1 MQIRIFPLYQ
11 IEIFPLYQ
19 IEIFPL
25 YQINTV
31 PQNTLR
37 DTGALQIY
45 LYIFLPFQ
53 VIYCSIPKTGCTN
66 WKKTLVRSNT
76 GKQVER
82 KNVHKENFMNSYGLI
97 RLNTFSPREISKRLK
112 TYFKFLVVRHPLER
126 LLSAFRSKFG
136 SPDKTD
142 SFFARYLPHIRNHG
156 KRNDADVSFT
166 NFISYALFMY
176 KITAQFYDKP
186 LHTDVLPN
194 APINY
199 EQGLKKRIDQSNL
212 LPKGSMYLNEHWAQ
226 YSTICH
232 PCHIDYDYIVK
243 FETMRKD
250 AAYVL
255 SKLGPHHQCLEKKYP
270 ELFNVTESSSSLFDS
285 YFSTLEPD
293 QIKEL
298 KKMYSVDF
306 KLFGYKE

>member
-1 MQIRIFPLYQ
+1 MAKTTVSKGLNIEINWLCLDILIDCMQIGIFPLYQ

-25 YQINTV
+25 YWIEIFPLCQIEIFPLCQIEIFPLCQIDTV
-31 PQNTLR
+31 PQKTLR
-37 DTGALQIY
+37 DMGTLQIY
-45 LYIFLPFQ
+45 LYISLPSQ
-53 VIYCSIPKTGCTN
+53 IIYCSIPKTGCTN

-97 RLNTFSPREISKRLK
+97 RLNTFSPEEISKRLN

-142 SFFARYLPHIRNHG
+142 SFFARYLPHIRNQGRG
-156 KRNDADVSFT
+156 KDADVSFT
-166 NFISYALFMY
+166 NFISYALFIY

-212 LPKGSMYLNEHWAQ
+212 LPKGSMYLNEHWA
-226 YSTICH
+226 
-232 PCHIDYDYIVK
+232 
-243 FETMRKD
+243 
-250 AAYVL
+250 
-255 SKLGPHHQCLEKKYP
+255 
-270 ELFNVTESSSSLFDS
+270 
-285 YFSTLEPD
+285 
-293 QIKEL
+293 
-298 KKMYSVDF
+298 
-306 KLFGYKE
+306 